1 MQRLPNVS
9 VIEPGHGKFSRKEK
23 ARDEPLDVSSSLEPF
38 VCSELLTRQKGQLH
52 QMMRIKNEWPLHV
65 SYWNVW
71 SSCNCVRACVL
82 HWNYLLQ
89 ECLNIEVGI

>member
-38 VCSELLTRQKGQLH
+38 VCSEFLTRQKEQLH
-52 QMMRIKNEWPLHV
+52 QMMRLKDGEEWPLYV
-65 SYWNVW
+65 IYWNVW
-71 SSCNCVRACVL
+71 SNCNCVRTCV
-82 HWNYLLQ
+82 WY
-89 ECLNIEVGI
+89 